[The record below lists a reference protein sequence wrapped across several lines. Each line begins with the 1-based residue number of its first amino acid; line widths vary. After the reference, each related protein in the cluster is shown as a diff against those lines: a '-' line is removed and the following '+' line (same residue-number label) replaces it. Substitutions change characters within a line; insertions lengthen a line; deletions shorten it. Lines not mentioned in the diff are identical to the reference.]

1 MHLKLQSLLAR
12 RSMTILSIRRQKDD
26 VDQSGGSW

>member
-12 RSMTILSIRRQKDD
+12 RSMIVLSIRRQKDD
-26 VDQSGGSW
+26 VGPERR